1 VRTKIDIEAALTRLY
16 DLARDE
22 LAKLWEQR
30 YGRPPPKSISRQ
42 LLLLSAAFALQAK
55 VYGDLRSQTRKRLT
69 GEKEA
74 VPRDQRSTLQPG
86 SRLARVW
93 NGRTHHVDVVAGGY
107 LWNGRTYRSLSAI
120 ACEITGAKWSG
131 PRFFGLV
138 NRSDARREGA
148 DVAQ

>member
-1 VRTKIDIEAALTRLY
+1 VRTKIDIEAALNRLD

-55 VYGDLRSQTRKRLT
+55 AYGDLRSQTRKRLT
-69 GEKEA
+69 GDREA
-74 VPRDQRSTLQPG
+74 APRVQGAILQPG

-93 NGRTHHVDVVAGGY
+93 NGRTHHVDVVEDGY

-120 ACEITGAKWSG
+120 ASEITGAKWSG

-138 NRSDARREGA
+138 SRSDMRREGSDGA
-148 DVAQ
+148 P